1 MRVCG
6 ILATATGLV
15 EDVTVIPDLPRLEP
29 NPEFA
34 RPSSPERLRQV
45 AKALERNGFQAL
57 LAHGR
62 EDARRIVL
70 ELVPEGAEVHIGLSE
85 TMRELGVTSEV
96 EGSGRYDAI
105 RPKLNQLDRET
116 QGREIRK
123 LATAPDYMLGSA
135 HAITEDGII
144 VAASG
149 TGSQLAPY
157 VNGAGKVIL
166 AVGSQKIVRDVE
178 EALRR
183 VREYSLPMEDARM
196 KSIGRPGSLI
206 AKILLL
212 QWERPGRITVILI
225 DEPLGF

>member
-1 MRVCG
+1 M
-6 ILATATGLV
+6 A
-15 EDVTVIPDLPRLEP
+15 VIPELPRLQP

-34 RPSSPERLRQV
+34 QPSSLERLQLV
-45 AKALERNGFQAL
+45 SLALEKNGFHAVI
-57 LAHGR
+57 ARSR
-62 EDARRIVL
+62 EEARRMVL
-70 ELVPEGAEVHIGLSE
+70 DLLPEGAEVHIGLSE
-85 TMRELGVTSEV
+85 TMRELGVTAEI
-96 EGSGRYDAI
+96 EESGRYDAI
-105 RPKLNQLDRET
+105 RPKVTRLDRET

-123 LATAPDYMLGSA
+123 LATAPDYMLGSV
-135 HAITEDGII
+135 HAITEDGVL

-157 VNGAGKVIL
+157 ANGAGKVIL

-178 EALRR
+178 DALRR

-225 DEPLGF
+225 DEAVGF

>member
-1 MRVCG
+1 
-6 ILATATGLV
+6 LV
-15 EDVTVIPDLPRLEP
+15 EDVTVITDLPRLEP

-34 RPSSPERLRQV
+34 RPSSPERLQQV
-45 AKALERNGFQAL
+45 SEALERNGFHAL
-57 LAHGR
+57 MAHGR
-62 EDARRIVL
+62 EEARRIVL
-70 ELVPEGAEVHIGLSE
+70 DLVPEGAEVHIGLSE

-96 EGSGRYDAI
+96 EASGRYDAI
-105 RPKLNQLDRET
+105 RPKLVRLDRET

-135 HAITEDGII
+135 HAITEDGVL

-206 AKILLL
+206 GKILLL

-225 DEPLGF
+225 DEPVGF